1 MNLWSILM
9 ILLIGCVLLYFLTY
23 VLPKTIWVYW
33 DSEELPPL
41 IARIRAYNAER
52 LRGWTIRWLSRR
64 TVGAYISEASF
75 PVAYKTLSVQH
86 QADWIR
92 LFLLKNY
99 GGCWLDAAIILN
111 DPTALDRIWSQSVVH
126 RSALTAFAT
135 GTKTFVH
142 SSGIRL
148 PLVVDNWFLMAP
160 PGSDVIHRWFSEYTA
175 AVEMGF
181 LAYKRK
187 AVLEGVN
194 ISGIRF
200 KSEEDVYL
208 TQHICIEKVLQ
219 TLPGVPSMVFLHSK
233 DSMFRLQLDCGWKED
248 CFRRRLLE
256 PEAKR
261 LPYIKLI
268 GANRDATL
276 LSYFDEPVQ

>member
-1 MNLWSILM
+1 MNLWSVLGVV
-9 ILLIGCVLLYFLTY
+9 LIGCLLLYFLTY
-23 VLPKTIWVYW
+23 SLPKTIWVYW
-33 DSEELPPL
+33 DSEGVPPL
-41 IARIRAYNAER
+41 IARIRTYNAER
-52 LRGWTIRWLSRR
+52 LHGWSVRWLSRR
-64 TVGAYISEASF
+64 TVSSYIPESAFPTAY
-75 PVAYKTLSVQH
+75 PTLSVQH

-92 LFLLKNY
+92 LFLLKTY

-111 DPTALDRIWSQSVVH
+111 DPTALDRIWSQSVVC

-142 SSGIRL
+142 GTGTTL

-160 PGSDVIHRWFSEYTA
+160 RGSDIICNWFSEYTA

-187 AVLEGVN
+187 AVLDGVN

-208 TQHICIEKVLQ
+208 TQHICIQKVLQ
-219 TLPGVPSMVFLHSK
+219 SLPSLPSMVFLHSK
-233 DSMFRLQLDCGWKED
+233 DSMFRLQLDCGWKEG

-256 PEAKR
+256 PEAKQ

-268 GANRDATL
+268 GANRDTTL
-276 LSYFDEPVQ
+276 LSYF